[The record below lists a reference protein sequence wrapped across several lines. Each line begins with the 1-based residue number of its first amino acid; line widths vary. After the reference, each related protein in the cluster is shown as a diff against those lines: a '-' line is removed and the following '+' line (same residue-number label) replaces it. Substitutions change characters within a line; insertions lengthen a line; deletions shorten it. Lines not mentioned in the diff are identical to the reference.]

1 MFKGLVKTKVQQFKA
16 AAGSFWGQKDAEKIW
31 KEDGWKLGLKPKE
44 LYALSE
50 GWAEY
55 CLSSDASK
63 LEAACDNVL
72 ARVS

>member
-1 MFKGLVKTKVQQFKA
+1 MLKGLVKTKVEQFKA

-31 KEDGWKLGLKPKE
+31 KETAWKLGLKPSE

-55 CLSSDASK
+55 CLSRKPDK
-63 LEAACDNVL
+63 LNEACNKVL
-72 ARVS
+72 ARVN